1 MTVWEDIL
9 AQVDNYRLVIEQH
22 AKSGK
27 AAFESARELGWGGKE
42 IVFTG
47 VGSGLNATIPA
58 TYYLMQ
64 LGKPAQYIDTTELI
78 YGLMP
83 GLKDKLLVLNTRS
96 GETAELIRAA
106 QIAKQAGI
114 AAVAVTNEP
123 NSQVAKLATVC
134 IPTYSRWDQLVVISA
149 YGGMLVTELVLSSV
163 FVGNFDEMLEELQK
177 IPSTVEQ
184 VLQEVIAKREE
195 LCDFIGDSR
204 PIYLLG
210 RGASLASA
218 HGGAL
223 VIEETSRR
231 PVVPMASGL
240 FRQGPIE
247 VADERFRGIV
257 FEGSGETQRLS
268 RRLAEDLI
276 NKGCGIVWVGSR
288 PIPGALNIEV
298 PDMAGYLLPTV
309 EILPCQVLAQD
320 LAVRAGITPGSVRYI
335 EKVITSEE
343 GIQANENRI

>member
-1 MTVWEDIL
+1 MSVWEDIL
-9 AQVDNYRLVIEQH
+9 AQVDNYRHVIQQH
-22 AKSGK
+22 AKGGR
-27 AAFESARELGWGGKE
+27 AAFEPAGQLGWGGKE

-64 LGKPAQYIDTTELI
+64 QGKPAQYIDTTELI

-83 GLKDKLLVLNTRS
+83 GIKDKLLVLNTRS

-106 QIAKQAGI
+106 QIAKQTGMAT
-114 AAVAVTNEP
+114 VAVTNEP
-123 NSQVAKLATVC
+123 NSQVGKLAKVC

-149 YGGMLVTELVLSSV
+149 YGGMLVTELLFSSV
-163 FVGNFDEMLEELQK
+163 LVGKFEEMMEELQS
-177 IPSTVEQ
+177 IPAVVEQ
-184 VLQEVIAKREE
+184 VLQEVIAKRKE
-195 LCDFIGDSR
+195 LCDFVGDSR

-247 VADERFRGIV
+247 VADARFRAIV
-257 FEGSGETQRLS
+257 FEGSGDTRRLS

-276 NKGCGIVWVGSR
+276 TKGCGIVWVGSH
-288 PIPGALNIEV
+288 PVQGAFNISV
-298 PDMAGYLLPTV
+298 PELAGYLLPTV
-309 EILPCQVLAQD
+309 EILPCQVLAHD
-320 LAVRAGITPGSVRYI
+320 LAVRGGITPGSVRYI

-343 GIQANENRI
+343 GIQGRDTN

>member
-1 MTVWEDIL
+1 MSVWEDIL
-9 AQVDNYRLVIEQH
+9 AQVDNYRRVIEH
-22 AKSGK
+22 HTRYGAAVFKS
-27 AAFESARELGWGGKE
+27 AARLAEKFDEV
-42 IVFTG
+42 VFTG

-58 TYYLMQ
+58 YYYLMQ
-64 LGKPAQYIDTTELI
+64 QGKPAQYIDTTELI

-83 GLKDKLLVLNTRS
+83 GIKDKLLVLNTRS

-106 QIAKQAGI
+106 ELARRAGI
-114 AAVAVTNEP
+114 ATIAVTNEP
-123 NSQVAKLATVC
+123 KSSVAKLADVC

-149 YGGMLVTELVLSSV
+149 YGGMLATELLLSSV
-163 FVGNFDEMLEELQK
+163 FIGKFDEMLEQLQC
-177 IPSTVEQ
+177 IPTIVEQ
-184 VLQEVIAKREE
+184 VLQETIAKREE
-195 LCDFIGDSR
+195 LCEFIGEYR
-204 PIYLLG
+204 PIYMLG

-218 HGGAL
+218 FGGAL

-247 VADERFRGIV
+247 VADLNFRAIV
-257 FEGSGETQRLS
+257 FEGTCETKHLS

-276 NKGCGIVWVGSR
+276 AKGCGIVWVGNR
-288 PIPGALNIEV
+288 PIRDAFNINI
-298 PDMAGYLLPTV
+298 PDLTGYLLPTV
-309 EILPCQVLAQD
+309 EIIPSQVLAHD

-343 GIQANENRI
+343 GIQKRNNK